1 MVQNIPYTVVDEE
14 GFDIAVNHLSSI
26 SENLGFDTETN
37 KDGTIKFIQIYSP
50 VADQTFIFNGN
61 DPQINKLTS
70 SWGLWNVIGHNIQFD
85 LSACLKQY
93 GGYPNPVADTYLI
106 ACSLQEGQKGLKPLC
121 QQYFGIEYKT
131 WEELFGDFDYSN
143 MTEEKWHYVANDPY
157 YTFALFEY
165 YRQVGA
171 YRFVKKVHEI
181 DVKSMIHYMES
192 STKGILIDKNKFNEY
207 LEQYTTQV
215 SELQSKLDKYAGWPV
230 RVTATSDIKKLLF
243 DQLQLPI
250 PPITTDKGEIS
261 VSKEALSYVPDKD
274 GIVTLISQIKESRSI
289 LAAMKNL

>member
-1 MVQNIPYTVVDEE
+1 MVQDISFTVVNEDN
-14 GFDIAVNHLSSI
+14 FDISVNHLSSV

-50 VADQTFIFNGN
+50 VADQTFIFNGD

-70 SWGLWNVIGHNIQFD
+70 SWGMWNVVGHNIQFD

-93 GGYPNPVADTYLI
+93 GGYPNPVADTFII

-157 YTFALFEY
+157 YTYSLFEY

-171 YRFVKKVHEI
+171 YRFIKKVHEI
-181 DVKSMIHYMES
+181 DIKAMIHYMES
-192 STKGILIDKNKFNEY
+192 STRGILVNKDTFNVY
-207 LEQYTTQV
+207 LNQYTNQV
-215 SELQSKLDKYAGWPV
+215 AELQSKLDSYAGWPV
-230 RVTATSDIKKLLF
+230 RVTATNDIKKLLF
-243 DQLQLPI
+243 EDLQLPL

-261 VSKEALSYVPDKD
+261 VSKESLSYVPDKD
-274 GIVTLISQIKESRSI
+274 GVITLIQQIKESKNI